1 MAKEVIRL
9 DAKSLVQ
16 QSIQSFQTSATN
28 IRQAASQT
36 TNLQA
41 KNILS
46 QTASQV
52 EDSIKQMQS
61 IINQL

>member
-1 MAKEVIRL
+1 M